1 MVFCV
6 LKRVFIGFY
15 ANLTELVESQW
26 LCSWCDE
33 VALFQF
39 FLLPTICRLECFS
52 FFVNEGSVLVLL
64 FIKVRWKKFLL
75 CP

>member
-33 VALFQF
+33 VALLQF
-39 FLLPTICRLECFS
+39 FYCQQYADLNVFHFLSTKVLSRFCFS
-52 FFVNEGSVLVLL
+52 L
-64 FIKVRWKKFLL
+64 K
-75 CP
+75 